1 MNTSNRAHIALPQ
14 VLEDTAGLA
23 KIADLPR
30 TGLDSV
36 LRVAAQNI
44 GLKEVHARLAVAV
57 AASRECCTPGVDTG
71 ARAQVYAGKCLM
83 PPSGVPEDFK
93 EDDVIRFED
102 PQARLMHVC
111 LSGPPRA
118 RGPAPAVRLGIQFL
132 HNSRGAPEPGGRV
145 QHPSRG
151 ARKRTGPSVHTH
163 IRVRARRRAATS
175 PCGSSLCSGTQRT
188 KIQRALSSTESSR
201 ATTSGDAASPTER
214 DQP

>member
-44 GLKEVHARLAVAV
+44 GLKEVHARFAVAV

-102 PQARLMHVC
+102 PQVRLMHVC

-132 HNSRGAPEPGGRV
+132 HNSRGAPEPGARV

-151 ARKRTGPSVHTH
+151 GPQANWPECAYSHTRACSQTGSDVSVWFKPLFGDSAHKDPKGLVIDGIFSRH
-163 IRVRARRRAATS
+163 NIR
-175 PCGSSLCSGTQRT
+175 
-188 KIQRALSSTESSR
+188 
-201 ATTSGDAASPTER
+201 
-214 DQP
+214 

>member
-71 ARAQVYAGKCLM
+71 ARAQVGLSKYWRKILGASASTRHTLRN
-83 PPSGVPEDFK
+83 SNHQNYIAQ
-93 EDDVIRFED
+93 DV
-102 PQARLMHVC
+102 
-111 LSGPPRA
+111 
-118 RGPAPAVRLGIQFL
+118 
-132 HNSRGAPEPGGRV
+132 
-145 QHPSRG
+145 
-151 ARKRTGPSVHTH
+151 
-163 IRVRARRRAATS
+163 
-175 PCGSSLCSGTQRT
+175 GSL
-188 KIQRALSSTESSR
+188 
-201 ATTSGDAASPTER
+201 
-214 DQP
+214 